1 VRRDDMPFGRAV
13 GEVRA
18 EGLTRLAVVGRL
30 ADVPN
35 LGDHRSSDVRAS
47 WVVTALAGPRD
58 ALPTIEV
65 THTDGS
71 DLVAAVADASAADA
85 AVVVVGH
92 TAEDEGEHVGS
103 FDPELAT
110 LDPPSEDPQALDG
123 HPPPVVY
130 VLHHRGRLATRAR
143 RQAGRARP
151 LADRAGG
158 VGRPAP
164 VGRATS
170 PMTALMREVTT

>member
-123 HPPPVVY
+123 HPPWSYTSFTIVGVSQPARVD
-130 VLHHRGRLATRAR
+130 RLVELAR
-143 RQAGRARP
+143 WPIAPEVWDGLRP
-151 LADRAGG
+151 SDAP
-158 VGRPAP
+158 PAQ
-164 VGRATS
+164 
-170 PMTALMREVTT
+170 

>member
-1 VRRDDMPFGRAV
+1 VRRDDTPFGRAV

-18 EGLTRLAVVGRL
+18 EGLTRLPVVGRL
-30 ADVPN
+30 ADLPN

-47 WVVTALAGPRD
+47 WVVTPLAGPRD
-58 ALPTIEV
+58 ALPAIEV

-92 TAEDEGEHVGS
+92 TAEDEGEYVGS

-110 LDPPSEDPQALDG
+110 LDPPSDA
-123 HPPPVVY
+123 PPD
-130 VLHHRGRLATRAR
+130 H
-143 RQAGRARP
+143 
-151 LADRAGG
+151 
-158 VGRPAP
+158 
-164 VGRATS
+164 
-170 PMTALMREVTT
+170 